1 MHRLLHHLTS
11 CLALQ
16 LLLQIP
22 TVSSFVQVQRT
33 NIVPINTL
41 PSSFPKQSNSLSRHA
56 PFPTIQT
63 HRYSLKEE
71 DDDDDDKEEEDKLK
85 IIQPSPTLDIDGRI
99 TSFQRLVNS
108 LPKIHKCG
116 DELDKQFLSMFLPN
130 MGNLLVVPLVNSVD
144 TFWVGQM
151 GVALALA
158 GQAAANQAFFT
169 LYFLIA
175 FLPTIT
181 APLVAKS
188 IGSGNTAEARQRVC
202 ESIFLS
208 TIFGL
213 CGTIFL
219 VGFPRAALR
228 LVLPPNAPAME
239 YAIPYVRL
247 RSLSLLAA
255 LVSATGYAAYRGLLN
270 TVTPLRVSVFTNV
283 LNLGLDPLCIF
294 GLSSLPFQ
302 GIWRKIGLGAL
313 VSWGGFGA
321 AGAAMATAI
330 SEITGGMIYIK
341 LLLRRKLISWSQL
354 FKPPSW
360 SNLKPLVQGGLVML
374 ARQAILNIAFLS
386 AARRAQVMDPSGVSA
401 AAYGIVMQIYTLGI
415 VVHLAIQSTAAALV
429 PSAKSLASGLSGGG
443 VVDEEMEEKGNEAA
457 RNVADRTFSWGLF
470 TGVLLGV
477 GQIALIPKIVPL
489 FSTLPEVQEAVK
501 LPALISSFIHIVN
514 GPLFAGEGILLG
526 LERFKALT
534 CITGIGTAIML
545 ACLASPLGM
554 RLDGILLSMAAFNAS
569 EAIMLVWH
577 HVRMGPLRR
586 RREDDVWKDVT
597 VA

>member
-341 LLLRRKLISWSQL
+341 LLLRRKLISWLQIVRNKKI
-354 FKPPSW
+354 FCF
-360 SNLKPLVQGGLVML
+360 V
-374 ARQAILNIAFLS
+374 R